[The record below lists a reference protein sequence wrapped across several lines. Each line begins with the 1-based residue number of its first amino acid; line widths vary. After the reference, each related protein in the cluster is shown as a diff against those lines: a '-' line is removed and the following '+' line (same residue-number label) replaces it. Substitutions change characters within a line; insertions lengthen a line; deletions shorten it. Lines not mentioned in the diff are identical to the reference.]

1 MEVNMDNSEIILSA
15 RNITK
20 VYPGTKALDSVD
32 FDVYRGQVNVLI
44 GENGAGKSTLMKILA
59 GAEQASDGELIFEGR
74 PIRHGSTIESEKDG
88 IVIIYQ
94 ELNLFPNL
102 SIAENIFIGREQ
114 LHGGFHI
121 DHAAQDTEAAKLL
134 ARLQHDLNPKTLVE
148 ELRIGEQQIVEI
160 AKALSRDAK
169 ILIMDEPTSALSDA
183 ETEVL
188 FRIIKELK
196 EAGVSIVYISHRLE
210 ELLRIGD
217 RLTVLRDGK
226 LQASAPRSEV
236 DLPWII
242 RHMTG
247 EANIQAGSDKER
259 TIGEPFFE
267 LRDICLP
274 RVGGGLMVDNVS
286 LTLRR
291 GEILGLFGLI
301 GAGRSELF
309 ECIMAAR
316 PEATGD
322 VLIDGKKLTS
332 KDITGRIADGIA
344 LIPED
349 RQREGLVQN
358 LSVTSNMT
366 LSSLGR
372 FMKGV
377 HISEN
382 AEKLEVEEQIREL
395 SIKVSSPNAIIGSLS
410 GGNQQ
415 KVVIGKGLLA
425 KPKLLLMDEPTRGI
439 DVSAKADV
447 FRIVRKLAAQGLG
460 VILVTSELKEI
471 LAISDRIVVLSKGR
485 VTGTFDR
492 AEATEEKLVAAS
504 AALV

>member
-1 MEVNMDNSEIILSA
+1 
-15 RNITK
+15 
-20 VYPGTKALDSVD
+20 
-32 FDVYRGQVNVLI
+32 
-44 GENGAGKSTLMKILA
+44 
-59 GAEQASDGELIFEGR
+59 
-74 PIRHGSTIESEKDG
+74 
-88 IVIIYQ
+88 
-94 ELNLFPNL
+94 
-102 SIAENIFIGREQ
+102 
-114 LHGGFHI
+114 
-121 DHAAQDTEAAKLL
+121 
-134 ARLQHDLNPKTLVE
+134 
-148 ELRIGEQQIVEI
+148 
-160 AKALSRDAK
+160 
-169 ILIMDEPTSALSDA
+169 
-183 ETEVL
+183 
-188 FRIIKELK
+188 
-196 EAGVSIVYISHRLE
+196 
-210 ELLRIGD
+210 
-217 RLTVLRDGK
+217 
-226 LQASAPRSEV
+226 
-236 DLPWII
+236 
-242 RHMTG
+242 
-247 EANIQAGSDKER
+247 
-259 TIGEPFFE
+259 
-267 LRDICLP
+267 
-274 RVGGGLMVDNVS
+274 
-286 LTLRR
+286 
-291 GEILGLFGLI
+291 
-301 GAGRSELF
+301 
-309 ECIMAAR
+309 MAAR

>member
-20 VYPGTKALDSVD
+20 IYPGTKALDSVD
-32 FDVYRGQVNVLI
+32 FDVYRGQVNVLV

-74 PIRHGSTIESEKDG
+74 SLRNRSTIEAEKRG

-102 SIAENIFIGREQ
+102 NIAENIFIGREQ
-114 LHGGFHI
+114 LHSGFHI
-121 DHAAQDTEAAKLL
+121 NHAAQNAKAAKLL
-134 ARLQHDLNPKTLVE
+134 AQLQHDLNPKTLVE

-169 ILIMDEPTSALSDA
+169 ILIMDEPTSALSNA
-183 ETEVL
+183 EAEVL
-188 FRIIKELK
+188 FRIIKGLK

-210 ELLRIGD
+210 EVLRIGD
-217 RLTVLRDGK
+217 RFTVLRDGK

-259 TIGEPFFE
+259 TIGEQFFE

-274 RVGGGLMVDNVS
+274 RVGGGLMVNHVS

-332 KDITGRIADGIA
+332 KDITGRIADGIV

-366 LSSLGR
+366 LSSLRR

-415 KVVIGKGLLA
+415 KVVVGKALLA

-460 VILVTSELKEI
+460 VILATSELKEI
-471 LAISDRIVVLSKGR
+471 LAIPDRIVVLSKGR
-485 VTGTFDR
+485 ITGTFDR
-492 AEATEEKLVAAS
+492 TEATEEKLVAAS
-504 AALV
+504 TALV